1 MEYAIESAAI
11 FNPSIVEDFDQSNL
25 EKGRNAII
33 LSEPLEGHIS
43 SIVFRRGILD
53 INNDSCYENW

>member
-25 EKGRNAII
+25 EKGEKRVII
-33 LSEPLEGHIS
+33 SFRATGEGHIS
-43 SIVFRRGILD
+43 INCFRRGILD
-53 INNDSCYENW
+53 INNDLHV

>member
-25 EKGRNAII
+25 EKETVVI
-33 LSEPLEGHIS
+33 LSVPLEGYI
-43 SIVFRRGILD
+43 
-53 INNDSCYENW
+53 INRF

>member
-25 EKGRNAII
+25 EKEKRWLF

-43 SIVFRRGILD
+43 NRF
-53 INNDSCYENW
+53 

>member
-25 EKGRNAII
+25 ERKRYY
-33 LSEPLEGHIS
+33 LSEPLGKVTS
-43 SIVFRRGILD
+43 SIVF
-53 INNDSCYENW
+53 

>member
-25 EKGRNAII
+25 ERRETVL
-33 LSEPLEGHIS
+33 LSFRATGKVTS
-43 SIVFRRGILD
+43 SIVG
-53 INNDSCYENW
+53 NP

>member
-25 EKGRNAII
+25 EKGESVII
-33 LSEPLEGHIS
+33 FRATGEGHIS
-43 SIVFRRGILD
+43 SIVFRGESLI
-53 INNDSCYENW
+53 